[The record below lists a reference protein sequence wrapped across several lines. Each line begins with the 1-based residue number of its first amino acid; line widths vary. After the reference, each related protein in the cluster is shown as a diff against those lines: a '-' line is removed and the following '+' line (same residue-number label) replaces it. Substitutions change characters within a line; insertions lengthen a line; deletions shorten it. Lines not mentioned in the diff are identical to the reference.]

1 MYAGNFVP
9 LASTKV
15 NKVVLPKKEKK
26 EKAETRE
33 MECQTDITAVRMST
47 ETAMKVRSEQ
57 FVVLKETEKINQ
69 KMAEDF
75 DDLSDLMKDI
85 TKDLNTKMPE
95 WSSDEEWEDY
105 LGEIIFYFDASL
117 LKKWS

>member
-33 MECQTDITAVRMST
+33 IECQTDITAVRMST

-85 TKDLNTKMPE
+85 TKDLNTKMPD
-95 WSSDEEWEDY
+95 WSSDEE
-105 LGEIIFYFDASL
+105 
-117 LKKWS
+117 